1 MDQIKIFSPASV
13 ANVSCGFDVLGFCL
27 DKIGDVMQVS
37 KIDKPGVEIG
47 EIKGYKLP
55 KDPLKNVASVAVQAM
70 LDDHPVENG
79 FKINIEKKI
88 KPGSGIGS
96 SAASAA
102 GAVFAVNELL
112 GNPFTKKELLKYAMA
127 GEALASGTPHADNL
141 APVILGGFTL
151 VRDNKNLDV
160 IKLPSPADLV
170 ATIIHPKIELKT
182 IHSRSI
188 LKKDIPLKKAV
199 QQWGNL
205 GAFVSALF
213 TNDYELLSRSLQDIV
228 IEPIRSML
236 IPKYK
241 ELKRAALESGALGS
255 GISGSGPSIF
265 ALSKGDITA
274 KKVANAM
281 KIFYEGIDLEFDIH
295 YSHINKKGIKIL

>member
-27 DKIGDVMQVS
+27 DKIGDEMQV
-37 KIDKPGVEIG
+37 KMTDKPGIEIG
-47 EIKGYKLP
+47 EIKGQKLP
-55 KDPLKNVASVAVQAM
+55 KDPLKNVASIAVQSM
-70 LDDHPVENG
+70 LDDYPFKNG
-79 FKINIEKKI
+79 FKIDIDKKI

-112 GNPFTKKELLKYAMA
+112 GKPFSKKELIKYANA
-127 GEALASGTPHADNL
+127 SEAFASGVPHADNL
-141 APVILGGFTL
+141 APVLLGGFTL

-160 IKLPSPADLV
+160 ISLPSPPDLMV
-170 ATIIHPKIELKT
+170 TIIHPKIELKT

-188 LKKDIPLKKAV
+188 LKKNIPLNKAV

-205 GAFVSALF
+205 GAFVSALY
-213 TNDYELLSRSLQDIV
+213 TNDYDLLSRSIEDKV

-236 IPKYK
+236 IPKYQEVK
-241 ELKRAALESGALGS
+241 KIVLESGALGC

-265 ALSKGDITA
+265 ALSKGKLNA
-274 KKVANAM
+274 KKVGDAM
-281 KIFYEGIDLEFDIH
+281 EIVYKSIDLEFDIH
-295 YSHINKKGIKIL
+295 YSQINKNGIKII